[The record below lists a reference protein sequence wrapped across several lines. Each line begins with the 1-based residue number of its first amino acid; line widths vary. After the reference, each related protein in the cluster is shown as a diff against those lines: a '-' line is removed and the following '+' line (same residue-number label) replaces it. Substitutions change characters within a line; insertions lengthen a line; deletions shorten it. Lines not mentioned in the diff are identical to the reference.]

1 MNRPIQRVNP
11 HNRFMMC
18 RQDAEEKLREEWE
31 SSGNVAKSMYAEGA
45 VVRLRFTI
53 PEIRTAKVPVM
64 RCETLAMERMLRR
77 VCRSTLSAEAQSL
90 CNSLEGADYLKVL
103 LSEFRGLHQVI
114 PSY

>member
-1 MNRPIQRVNP
+1 
-11 HNRFMMC
+11 MMC

-64 RCETLAMERMLRR
+64 RCETLAMAAGLPSFLTQA
-77 VCRSTLSAEAQSL
+77 ST
-90 CNSLEGADYLKVL
+90 
-103 LSEFRGLHQVI
+103 GLHLIWCWYAKAGAV
-114 PSY
+114 